1 MRVSPKTIQALTL
14 FVADKKE
21 LRSYLR
27 SISFELQIERTILT
41 ATNGHALLTICIDE
55 PNDKEDTFKIMPGSF
70 MKSEIDYDVTR
81 AEDGKVYITNGLAK
95 TEVPQDGLKYLDFRR
110 AIPTKQ
116 EDTIAHKSYD
126 PELLM
131 LFKKASKL
139 LCGTKYPIIHQ
150 NNIVD
155 IGLGNVVVVQ
165 MPLRVENIKTKD
177 VPIIDV
183 APAWL
188 ELPQN
193 NAGKNLKM
201 ENAV

>member
-21 LRSYLR
+21 LNSCLR
-27 SISFELQIERTILT
+27 SINFELQLERTILT
-41 ATNGHALLTICIDE
+41 ATNGTALLAVCIDE

-70 MKSEIDYDVTR
+70 MKSDATYDVSR
-81 AEDGKVYITNGLAK
+81 GEDGKVYITNGLAK
-95 TEVPQDGLKYLDFRR
+95 TEVPQDELRYPDYRR
-110 AIPTKQ
+110 VIPTKQ
-116 EDTIAHKSYD
+116 EENVVHKSYD

-139 LCGTKYPIIHQ
+139 LCGTKYPVVHP

-155 IGLGNVVVVQ
+155 IGLGNVVGVQ

-188 ELPQN
+188 
-193 NAGKNLKM
+193 
-201 ENAV
+201 AVGEKK

>member
-1 MRVSPKTIQALTL
+1 MRVSPKTIQALAL

-27 SISFELQIERTILT
+27 SINFELQIERTILT
-41 ATNGHALLTICIDE
+41 ASNGPALLVICIDE

-70 MKSEIDYDVTR
+70 MKSETDYDVAR
-81 AEDGKVYITNGLAK
+81 GEDGKVYVTNGLSK
-95 TEVPQDGLKYLDFRR
+95 VEVPQDGLKYPDFRR
-110 AIPTKQ
+110 VIPSKPA
-116 EDTIAHKSYD
+116 ENPVHKSYD

-139 LCGTKYPIIHQ
+139 LCGTKYPVVHPNDID
-150 NNIVD
+150 D
-155 IGLGNVVVVQ
+155 IGLGNVVGVQ
-165 MPLRVENIKTKD
+165 APLRVKNIKAGD

-188 ELPQN
+188 
-193 NAGKNLKM
+193 
-201 ENAV
+201 AVGEKK

>member
-21 LRSYLR
+21 LRSCLR
-27 SISFELQIERTILT
+27 SINFELQLERTILT
-41 ATNGHALLTICIDE
+41 ATNGPALLAVCIDE
-55 PNDKEDTFKIMPGSF
+55 PNDNEDTFKITPSSF

-95 TEVPQDGLKYLDFRR
+95 TEVPQDGLKYPDFRMV
-110 AIPTKQ
+110 IPTKQ
-116 EDTIAHKSYD
+116 EENPVHKSYD

-139 LCGTKYPIIHQ
+139 LCGTKYPVVHP

-155 IGLGNVVVVQ
+155 IGLSNVVGVQ
-165 MPLRVENIKTKD
+165 VPLRFENAKTKD

-188 ELPQN
+188 
-193 NAGKNLKM
+193 AVGGGK
-201 ENAV
+201 

>member
-1 MRVSPKTIQALTL
+1 MRVSPKTIQALAL

-27 SISFELQIERTILT
+27 SINFELQLERTILT
-41 ATNGHALLTICIDE
+41 ASNGPALLVICIDE

-70 MKSEIDYDVTR
+70 MKSETDYDVAR
-81 AEDGKVYITNGLAK
+81 GDDGKVYITNGLAK
-95 TEVPQDGLKYLDFRR
+95 TEVPQDGLKYPDYRR
-110 AIPTKQ
+110 VIPTKQ
-116 EDTIAHKSYD
+116 EENPVHKSYD

-139 LCGTKYPIIHQ
+139 LCGTKYPVVHP

-155 IGLGNVVVVQ
+155 IGLSNVVGVQ
-165 MPLRVENIKTKD
+165 APLRVENIKAGDAPVT
-177 VPIIDV
+177 DV

-188 ELPQN
+188 
-193 NAGKNLKM
+193 
-201 ENAV
+201 AVGEKK